1 MEPVWG
7 LARVILYPIR
17 PAFRIVLVGR
27 QHVPRT
33 GPVLL
38 ASNHV
43 SFLDPLFVLWL
54 GERTHRK
61 VRFLAMAELWN
72 IRVMRFFLIHTHQ
85 IPVPRG
91 TAAAGNSFAHATAA
105 LGRGECLGIFP
116 EGGISDDL
124 EPKPAKT
131 GIARLAALSGAPV
144 VPVGVWGGQRLYP
157 KGRKRRLRPGVGVT
171 IVAGPPVSVGPT
183 EDVCAA
189 TDRVMSAVAASVRAA
204 REIYPQRPK
213 GRDDGW
219 WVRPPETAIPQ
230 PTPRHRI
237 ADRWS

>member
-7 LARVILYPIR
+7 LGRVLLYPIR
-17 PAFRIVLVGR
+17 PMFRVVMVGR

-43 SFLDPLFVLWL
+43 SFLDPLLLLWL
-54 GERTHRK
+54 GERTRRK
-61 VRFLAMAELWN
+61 VRFLAMAELWR
-72 IRVMRFFLIHTHQ
+72 IRGMRFFLTHTHQ

-91 TAAAGNSFAHATAA
+91 TAAAGSSLMPALAA
-105 LGRGECLGIFP
+105 LERGECLGIFP

-124 EPKPAKT
+124 DPMPGKT
-131 GIARLAALSGAPV
+131 GIAWLAGLSGAPV

-157 KGRKRRLRPGVGVT
+157 KGRKRRLRPGVFVS
-171 IVAGPPVSVGPT
+171 IVVGPPLSVGRD
-183 EDVCAA
+183 EDVCVA
-189 TDRVMSAVAASVRAA
+189 TDRIMGAVAAAVRTA

-213 GRDDGW
+213 RRDDGW
-219 WVRPPETAIPQ
+219 WVRPPETAVPR
-230 PTPRHRI
+230 PTPRGRV